1 MLMKYLQK
9 KTARKGD
16 SSRSRS
22 SIRPLTAS
30 ISSANSRFSS
40 STSHSSTESSFFKS
54 PVHSQRAAP
63 QHANVTKKKI
73 YQRQFTKKKKKKRII
88 KQQQQINT
96 SIITMKQTTGISI
109 ANRLTLLCFFVCLF
123 VCLFAC
129 LFSVNQQITAEK

>member
-63 QHANVTKKKI
+63 QHANVTKKK
-73 YQRQFTKKKKKKRII
+73 FTSANLPKKKKEK
-88 KQQQQINT
+88 NN
-96 SIITMKQTTGISI
+96 QTTT
-109 ANRLTLLCFFVCLF
+109 ANKYINNHHETNYWNIHSQSLNAALLFCLF

>member
-63 QHANVTKKKI
+63 QHANVTKKK
-73 YQRQFTKKKKKKRII
+73 FTSANLPKKRKKRII

-123 VCLFAC
+123 VCLFVFC
-129 LFSVNQQITAEK
+129 